1 MKYVRRN
8 QQHIPVSCAGPGIAH
23 SLLPLGARTNGSER
37 MRPPQY
43 RWTTPESEE
52 RYAPVVTF
60 GSMPIELAL
69 LVAALRAV
77 QKLSSGAQRRER
89 ARPQEAWPGH
99 RHGR

>member
-1 MKYVRRN
+1 
-8 QQHIPVSCAGPGIAH
+8 
-23 SLLPLGARTNGSER
+23 

-77 QKLSSGAQRRER
+77 QKLSKQGPA
-89 ARPQEAWPGH
+89 P
-99 RHGR
+99 